1 MNFLAHA
8 YLSHDSDEALLGSL
22 MGDFVKGPLD
32 ARDGSALSSALA
44 LHRRIDTY
52 TDAHPIVAV
61 SRSRM
66 SAARRRFA
74 GILVDMFYDHFLARH
89 WPDYSTVPLDR
100 FTARVY
106 DVLLSRSDELPER
119 LRYIAPHMARTDWLG
134 SYRHLEAVGVALDR
148 IGNSLKRGN
157 FLLGSIEELVA
168 NYAALEQ
175 DFRSFFPEVVRFA
188 KSEGGEKRV
197 KE

>member
-1 MNFLAHA
+1 
-8 YLSHDSDEALLGSL
+8 

-32 ARDGSALSSALA
+32 ARDGSALSSALT

-52 TDAHPIVAV
+52 TDAHPVVAV
-61 SRSRM
+61 SRSRI

-89 WPDYSTVPLDR
+89 WSDYSTVPLNQ

-106 DVLLSRSDELPER
+106 GVLLSHRDELPER

-134 SYRHLEAVGVALDR
+134 SYRHLEAVGAALDR
-148 IGNSLKRGN
+148 IGNRLKRGN

-168 NYAALEQ
+168 NYAALEA
-175 DFRSFFPEVVRFA
+175 DFRSFFPDVVRFA
-188 KSEGGEKRV
+188 RGGGNEGGG
-197 KE
+197 KEGNVDTGRRE